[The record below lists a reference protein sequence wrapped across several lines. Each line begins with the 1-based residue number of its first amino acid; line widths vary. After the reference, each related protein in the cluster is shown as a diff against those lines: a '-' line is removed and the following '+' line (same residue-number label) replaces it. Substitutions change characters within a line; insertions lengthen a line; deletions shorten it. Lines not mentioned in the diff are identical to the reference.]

1 LLRFSAIV
9 DNINEWM
16 GKIFLII
23 MPVIALIGTY
33 EVMMRYVFSRPTNWA
48 WEINTELLCVACAM
62 GGGYAL
68 LKGTHVRV
76 DVVYNL
82 LPRRAKAILDSVTS
96 ILAITFLGVL
106 LWQGAEMSWYSIQ
119 VRQTTKSM
127 FRSPVYP
134 FKTIIVIGTSLFL
147 LQVLANLVRSV
158 YTAYTGKAIGP
169 EIEEDILL

>member
-1 LLRFSAIV
+1 MLRFATFV

-16 GKIFLII
+16 GKIFLFI

-33 EVMMRYVFSRPTNWA
+33 EVVMRYVLIRPTNWA
-48 WEINTELLCVACAM
+48 WEVNTELLCVACAM

-82 LPRRAKAILDSVTS
+82 LSLRKKAVLDSVTS
-96 ILAITFLGVL
+96 VLAITFLGVL

-127 FRSPVYP
+127 FRSPIYP
-134 FKTIIVIGTSLFL
+134 FKTIIVIGCSVFL
-147 LQVLANLVRSV
+147 LQVLANLVRSI
-158 YTAYTGKAIGP
+158 YTAYTGKRVGP
-169 EIEEDILL
+169 EIEEGITL